1 MAARVPATVP
11 LMPSPASN
19 RVPLTPC
26 CSITA
31 SRGIAQVAEIVQAD
45 EPVQGADDDRLGG
58 IVHGACSWAK
68 TGHYYSVR
76 VHRSAIRNAAGRAA
90 ARAVGP
96 QGPIMGRTTIR
107 ENPVPLS
114 RSPTF
119 GLCGLAGV
127 LLLASA
133 ATAGGEEVGKSIFLV
148 TEDRRV
154 TAVNAETGQFFD
166 LDMSA
171 KEVVE
176 QRVVAKGVA
185 IVITNQRFAG
195 VGVWPTG
202 WSSNRRMA
210 GEKVVST
217 EAEDTS
223 AVIVTTSRV
232 LSFNGRTGSWAEKR
246 R

>member
-1 MAARVPATVP
+1 MPVSRV
-11 LMPSPASN
+11 S
-19 RVPLTPC
+19 
-26 CSITA
+26 
-31 SRGIAQVAEIVQAD
+31 
-45 EPVQGADDDRLGG
+45 
-58 IVHGACSWAK
+58 
-68 TGHYYSVR
+68 
-76 VHRSAIRNAAGRAA
+76 
-90 ARAVGP
+90 
-96 QGPIMGRTTIR
+96 
-107 ENPVPLS
+107 
-114 RSPTF
+114 TF
-119 GLCGLAGV
+119 GLCGLVGV

-133 ATAGGEEVGKSIFLV
+133 ATAGGEEVGKAIFLV
-148 TEDRRV
+148 KEDRRV

-202 WSSNRRMA
+202 WSSNRRVA

-232 LSFNGRTGSWAEKR
+232 LSFNGRTGSWAER
-246 R
+246 RR

>member
-1 MAARVPATVP
+1 
-11 LMPSPASN
+11 
-19 RVPLTPC
+19 
-26 CSITA
+26 
-31 SRGIAQVAEIVQAD
+31 
-45 EPVQGADDDRLGG
+45 
-58 IVHGACSWAK
+58 
-68 TGHYYSVR
+68 
-76 VHRSAIRNAAGRAA
+76 
-90 ARAVGP
+90 
-96 QGPIMGRTTIR
+96 
-107 ENPVPLS
+107 VPLS
-114 RSPTF
+114 KSSTS

-127 LLLASA
+127 LLLACT
-133 ATAGGEEVGKSIFLV
+133 ATVCGEEVGKAIFLV
-148 TEDRRV
+148 TEDKQL

-176 QRVVAKGVA
+176 RRIVANGVA

-195 VGVWPTG
+195 VGLWPTG
-202 WSSNRRMA
+202 WSSNRRVA
-210 GEKVVST
+210 GEKVLSA